1 MLCTEIVSDIRNN
14 FCAQHVLSIRAS
26 DKDLPVKAV
35 SWGSIT
41 KVLSSESLVSIKEF
55 KGCKRE
61 RWVQEDNRVVELHT
75 IATQLWSF
83 KLL

>member
-41 KVLSSESLVSIKEF
+41 KFLSSESLVFIKEI
-55 KGCKRE
+55 KGCCERE
-61 RWVQEDNRVVELHT
+61 RIVQEENRLVEVHK
-75 IATQLWSF
+75 IVTQL
-83 KLL
+83 